1 MPIAMSVYCLA
12 KLHRG
17 SVPIVVS
24 LLGVGLE
31 LSGHDVGLGLANMV
45 LRTSLDR
52 HRFVVVVLLAEVLSG
67 SN

>member
-1 MPIAMSVYCLA
+1 MPVAMSAFCLA

-31 LSGHDVGLGLANMV
+31 LSGIDVGLSLAKMV
-45 LRTSLDR
+45 LPT
-52 HRFVVVVLLAEVLSG
+52 EVLSG